1 MIYCPHYLT
10 RVVTPANQCVI
21 TVIIVIMFLQ
31 TRYTWRHTRPHLMTI
46 TASFLQ
52 QMILVRRYFNQI
64 ISSYPLPSLNNI
76 TSIMWPPS
84 HSKETISSHI
94 VIKSNIELSSS
105 SNILKG
111 KALSSSRSYFLL
123 GCYHVVTTSHKCI
136 RFGVIVIIVVVT
148 VTVFA
153 QLSLETMTLTKCH
166 RGISLH
172 SVLSVHWSLF
182 IVVSA
187 WSLWYPGLHV
197 CVTMFV

>member
-1 MIYCPHYLT
+1 MTGAQTVITWPGASYWSVQGNNGFWLAEGGDMSIVDRTSVWCLFSDNVCHDLLSPHYLT

-111 KALSSSRSYFLL
+111 KA
-123 GCYHVVTTSHKCI
+123 
-136 RFGVIVIIVVVT
+136 
-148 VTVFA
+148 
-153 QLSLETMTLTKCH
+153 
-166 RGISLH
+166 
-172 SVLSVHWSLF
+172 
-182 IVVSA
+182 
-187 WSLWYPGLHV
+187 
-197 CVTMFV
+197 